1 MRESKDTQYECVVGK
16 IGWDRLCLPSD
27 DEEDLPTLAK
37 PLARSIPAVPPMRRK
52 LSYHLYLYGCHS
64 GSLHTN
70 GRSSAKLALLDWPV
84 R

>member
-16 IGWDRLCLPSD
+16 IGWNMLCLPSC

-52 LSYHLYLYGCHS
+52 LRFYLYLYGCSVMTKAPQAHHCRI
-64 GSLHTN
+64 GL
-70 GRSSAKLALLDWPV
+70 
-84 R
+84 

>member
-52 LSYHLYLYGCHS
+52 LSYHPI
-64 GSLHTN
+64 SLAATQVHCTLMVEAPPN
-70 GRSSAKLALLDWPV
+70 SHCWIGL
-84 R
+84 